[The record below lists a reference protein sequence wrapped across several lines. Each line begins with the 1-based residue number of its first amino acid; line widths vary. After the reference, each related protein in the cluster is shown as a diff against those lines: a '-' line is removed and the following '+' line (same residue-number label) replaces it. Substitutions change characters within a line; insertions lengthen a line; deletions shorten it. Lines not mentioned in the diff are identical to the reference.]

1 MSTSES
7 LLAQLHNLV
16 RYRTETRDIAAN
28 VACLADVEAQ
38 LKDRGMHT
46 TAFTFGQYPALLAT
60 TIQTKS
66 SQLLLAAHLDVVP
79 ADEHLYTMDERDGK
93 LYGRGV
99 FDMKF
104 AAACYLQL
112 IDDLT
117 SELNQYDFGILFT
130 TDEELGGNSVD
141 QLLAQGYGASV
152 CVLPDGGNDW
162 KLEVSNNGAWFIRL
176 QSSGQTAHGSRPWE
190 GQNAI
195 DRLLLGI
202 QEIKSVFG
210 DLTPEKCSCT
220 VSSITG
226 GDVINQVPSSAEAT
240 IDMRFRDTESYQ
252 AKRSTIEAL
261 ALEFG
266 LGIETIAQV
275 DPGVA
280 DVNEP
285 YIAAFLETAQQVS
298 GKPVG
303 QCHSLGSSD
312 AHYFVAKGIPTIL
325 MRPSG
330 GHPHGDKEW
339 IDKAEFM
346 QFYDVIKAYT
356 QRVARRG

>member
-1 MSTSES
+1 MSTSEQ
-7 LLAQLHNLV
+7 LLTHLQNLV

-60 TIQTKS
+60 TTQTKS
-66 SQLLLAAHLDVVP
+66 PKLLLAAHLDVVP

-112 IDDLT
+112 IDDLA

-130 TDEELGGNSVD
+130 TDEELGGNSVE
-141 QLLAQGYGASV
+141 QLLAQDYSASV
-152 CVLPDGGNDW
+152 CVLPDGGSDW
-162 KLEVSNNGAWFIRL
+162 QLEASNNGAWFIRL

-195 DRLLLGI
+195 DRLLGGI
-202 QEIKSVFG
+202 QEVKGVFG
-210 DLTPEKCSCT
+210 DLTPQKCSCT
-220 VSSITG
+220 VSSISG
-226 GDVINQVPSSAEAT
+226 GEAINQVPDSAEAT
-240 IDMRFRDTESYQ
+240 VDMRFRDLVSYQ
-252 AKRSTIEAL
+252 AKRAKIEGI
-261 ALEFG
+261 ALESG
-266 LGIETIAQV
+266 LSIETLAQV
-275 DPGVA
+275 DPGIV

-285 YIAAFLETAQQVS
+285 HIAAFLETAQQVS

-325 MRPSG
+325 MRPTG
-330 GHPHGDKEW
+330 GHQHGDKEW
-339 IDKAEFM
+339 IDKAEFI

-356 QRVARRG
+356 QRIARRG